1 MKLTAFCMLLFCMQV
16 SAKVYSQETVT
27 LSLKRVEIVKA
38 LHILERKS
46 DYRFLYKDALIP
58 ANKRVDV
65 EVRNAKVPDIVTAIL
80 ANTGLT
86 YRVLGANLIVI
97 ARKNTAIEASPFKGK
112 VTDKITGQPL
122 VGVTV
127 KVKNMN
133 EGTVTD
139 AGGNFSL
146 DVPDS
151 VTLLVSYIGYETEEV
166 AVNGRR
172 EITIAL
178 NPSAT
183 GLNEVVVVGYGTQ
196 TKKDITG
203 AVSVVSSK
211 DMANRPIVNVAEA
224 LQGKAAGVQ
233 VISNSGKPG
242 AGLTIRVR
250 GSSSISA
257 GNDPLYVVDGIPMT
271 DISSYSPDDIE
282 SISILKD
289 AASAAIYGTRAANGV
304 VVITTKKGT
313 VGKSRIDFGVYY
325 GTSSPTKKLSVL
337 DAKQY
342 QQY

>member
-1 MKLTAFCMLLFCMQV
+1 MKKNLWGIAFQPPKSLRKILLFMKLTAFCMLLFCMQV

-139 AGGNFSL
+139 ASGNFTL

-151 VTLLVSYIGYETEEV
+151 VTLLVSYIGYETEEI

-172 EITIAL
+172 EIAIAL
-178 NPSAT
+178 SPSAT

-203 AVSVVSSK
+203 AV
-211 DMANRPIVNVAEA
+211 
-224 LQGKAAGVQ
+224 
-233 VISNSGKPG
+233 
-242 AGLTIRVR
+242 
-250 GSSSISA
+250 
-257 GNDPLYVVDGIPMT
+257 
-271 DISSYSPDDIE
+271 
-282 SISILKD
+282 
-289 AASAAIYGTRAANGV
+289 
-304 VVITTKKGT
+304 
-313 VGKSRIDFGVYY
+313 
-325 GTSSPTKKLSVL
+325 
-337 DAKQY
+337 
-342 QQY
+342 